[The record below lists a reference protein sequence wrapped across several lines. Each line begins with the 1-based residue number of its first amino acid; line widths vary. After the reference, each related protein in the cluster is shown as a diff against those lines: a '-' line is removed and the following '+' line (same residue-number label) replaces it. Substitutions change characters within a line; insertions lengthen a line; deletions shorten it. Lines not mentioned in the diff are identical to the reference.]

1 MFKKNELLK
10 NRAYYLM
17 ALPAMIIFFLF
28 AYLPM
33 PGIIVAFKDFN
44 FSDGLF
50 RSPWNGLKNFRFYF
64 TSSDFLRTTF
74 NTVWL
79 NLNNIFW
86 GTLLAVIFALLLNE
100 IRNKSLKR
108 LFQSLM
114 FIPYFFSFVIVS
126 KFILLIF
133 SIDHGLINNIIR
145 ALGGEAV
152 KWYMLPDV
160 WRPIL
165 IATSVWKNVGYTV
178 IIYLATISGIDEQLF
193 EAAELDGA
201 KRLQQ
206 IRHILIPHLIP
217 VISMLTLLAIG
228 KIFNGDFGLV
238 YAVIADNGQLYDKT
252 DIIETY
258 LYRALFNNGGDF
270 GSLAAVGLYQSVVG
284 FIFVMGSN
292 LIARKIDPDY
302 SLF

>member
-1 MFKKNELLK
+1 MFKKSELIK

-17 ALPAMIIFFLF
+17 ALPAMVMLFLF

-33 PGIIVAFKDFN
+33 PGIIIAFKKFN
-44 FSDGLF
+44 FLDGLF
-50 RSPWNGLKNFRFYF
+50 KSPWNGLNNFRFYF

-86 GTLLAVIFALLLNE
+86 GTFLAVIFALLLNE
-100 IRNKSLKR
+100 MRNKSLKR

-114 FIPYFFSFVIVS
+114 FIPYFFSFVIIS
-126 KFILLIF
+126 KFVYIIF
-133 SIDHGLINNIIR
+133 SIDHGLLNNIIR
-145 ALGGEAV
+145 ALGGEAI

-165 IATSVWKNVGYTV
+165 ISTSVWKNLGYTV
-178 IIYLATISGIDEQLF
+178 IIYLATISAIDEELF

-201 KRLQQ
+201 KRPQQ
-206 IRHILIPHLIP
+206 IIHILIPHLIP

-228 KIFNGDFGLV
+228 RIFNGDFGLV
-238 YAVIADNGQLYDKT
+238 YAVIADNGQLYQKT

-258 LYRALFNNGGDF
+258 LYRALFDNGGDF

>member
-1 MFKKNELLK
+1 MFKKSELLK

-17 ALPAMIIFFLF
+17 ALPAMVILFLF

-33 PGIIVAFKDFN
+33 PGIIVAFKKFN
-44 FSDGLF
+44 FLDGLF
-50 RSPWNGLKNFRFYF
+50 KSPWNGLNNFRFYF

-74 NTVWL
+74 NTIWL

-86 GTLLAVIFALLLNE
+86 GTFLAVVFALLLNE
-100 IRNKSLKR
+100 MRNKSLKR

-114 FIPYFFSFVIVS
+114 FIPYFFSFVIIS
-126 KFILLIF
+126 KFVYIIF
-133 SIDHGLINNIIR
+133 SIDHGLLNNIIR

-165 IATSVWKNVGYTV
+165 ISTSVWKSLGYTV

-193 EAAELDGA
+193 EAAQLDGA

-206 IRHILIPHLIP
+206 IRHILIPHLVP

-228 KIFNGDFGLV
+228 RIFNGDFGLV
-238 YAVIADNGQLYDKT
+238 YAVIADNGQLYQKT

-258 LYRALFNNGGDF
+258 LYRALFDNGGDF

-284 FIFVMGSN
+284 FVFVMGSN